1 MRATSLTRT
10 GPACRTFRTFRTAP
24 RRGCDRQD
32 RAHLSPELKSTHWTK
47 HRGPVST
54 YVGQSGNIDSRV
66 AQHVASGKVMPDEA
80 ANATRT
86 EVLGGRTAREVAEQ
100 TRINEI
106 TSDEGARSPLVSN
119 ERNPVGPARQY
130 LMH

>member
-47 HRGPVST
+47 HRGPVKAKA
-54 YVGQSGNIDSRV
+54 GAGSRIMEGKIGDPSYPEDTW
-66 AQHVASGKVMPDEA
+66 AKTSHVHANPDG
-80 ANATRT
+80 TSI
-86 EVLGGRTAREVAEQ
+86 EVHYWQNLKTGG
-100 TRINEI
+100 
-106 TSDEGARSPLVSN
+106 SHGFKFK
-119 ERNPVGPARQY
+119 
-130 LMH
+130 

>member
-47 HRGPVST
+47 HRGPVKINT
-54 YVGQSGNIDSRV
+54 L
-66 AQHVASGKVMPDEA
+66 ALH
-80 ANATRT
+80 
-86 EVLGGRTAREVAEQ
+86 AREHYAYDYLYDVAWSTVPLTVPRYQFVAEP
-100 TRINEI
+100 
-106 TSDEGARSPLVSN
+106 PL
-119 ERNPVGPARQY
+119 G
-130 LMH
+130 